1 MSGEYS
7 IKSTDYQDERF
18 SANEGEKSYDF
29 VYSLALLIN
38 GEFEMSI
45 KISSIEEASEEKL
58 NEIIQMLLDNM
69 VIINTEG

>member
-1 MSGEYS
+1 MASGEAADLPDAGLS
-7 IKSTDYQDERF
+7 
-18 SANEGEKSYDF
+18 
-29 VYSLALLIN
+29 VLIN